1 MNDKVAHISLL
12 GEIKGLIKLIRPKQ
26 WVKNG
31 FVFAPLVFSGEFLNL
46 SSIHSTLLAA
56 LLFCLAASAV
66 YIVND
71 LKDIENDRAHP
82 EKCTKRPLASGEVQP
97 QSAFIL
103 LVLIYLT
110 LTSAWFILPNVIYV
124 ITAYLIINLAY
135 TFKLKNEPV
144 IEIFIVAFGFVLRV
158 YAGALALNV
167 PVSHW
172 MFITTLSVSLY
183 LASIKR
189 RQELIQSGI
198 QSRGVLAYYSV
209 RLVDRFAE
217 MSAVITV
224 VFYSLYVMDKQPDL
238 ILTVPFVIFGLFRY
252 WYIVET
258 LKGGE
263 SPTDVVIQDKQIL
276 ITIFLWLIF
285 CIYVLYPH

>member
-124 ITAYLIINLAY
+124 ITAYLIINRTYAL
-135 TFKLKNEPV
+135 L
-144 IEIFIVAFGFVLRV
+144 FID
-158 YAGALALNV
+158 
-167 PVSHW
+167 
-172 MFITTLSVSLY
+172 SL
-183 LASIKR
+183 
-189 RQELIQSGI
+189 
-198 QSRGVLAYYSV
+198 
-209 RLVDRFAE
+209 
-217 MSAVITV
+217 
-224 VFYSLYVMDKQPDL
+224 
-238 ILTVPFVIFGLFRY
+238 
-252 WYIVET
+252 W
-258 LKGGE
+258 
-263 SPTDVVIQDKQIL
+263 
-276 ITIFLWLIF
+276 
-285 CIYVLYPH
+285 